1 METIKDQI
9 RLPLSVAFEVVMQGI
24 RIRFGRSL
32 VTATGVVLGIA
43 FLMSILSGQAIK
55 QGVSKEA
62 DLRTEVKRMMSF
74 LVAEMGPPKERTVGV
89 LQTGPLNQP
98 EQRLLLALVA
108 GGVQKINHAGSAS
121 NSQGT
126 WPRLGKV
133 SAEVHPDQIG
143 REASAILIM
152 GPEKPA
158 ALDWPALLAG
168 SNQAVV
174 ASTRNLQTAEIAP
187 GIPLVSLARELRQD
201 EIEQQQREKQQAA
214 FRNLWM
220 TIISLIVTFIC
231 ISNSLLMSVTERFK
245 EIGTMKCLGALSS
258 FVRQLFLIESSL
270 IGAVGALVGCFVGL
284 AFAIVGYGVTFGF
297 PLVFSSLHLGTIL
310 FYFVPCLVAG
320 VLLSVIAALYPASF
334 AARMVP
340 GLALR
345 TNI

>member
-1 METIKDQI
+1 MDTIKDQVK
-9 RLPLSVAFEVVMQGI
+9 LPLNVAFEVVMQGI

-43 FLMSILSGQAIK
+43 FLMSILSGQVIK

-74 LVAEMGPPKERTVGV
+74 LTAEMGPPQGRTVGV
-89 LQTGPLNQP
+89 IQTGPLNEP
-98 EQRLLLALVA
+98 EQRLLLALA
-108 GGVQKINHAGSAS
+108 QQGAQKLNHAGGSTDP
-121 NSQGT
+121 QGT
-126 WPRLGKV
+126 WPRLGQV
-133 SAEVHPDQIG
+133 SAEVQLDQVAQ
-143 REASAILIM
+143 EASAILVV
-152 GPEKPA
+152 GDGKLPEVHWK
-158 ALDWPALLAG
+158 ALLAG
-168 SNQAVV
+168 SNQALV
-174 ASTRNLQTAEIAP
+174 ASTRNLGTEEIAP
-187 GIPLVSLARELRQD
+187 GVPLVILARELKQE

-220 TIISLIVTFIC
+220 TIISLVVTFIC

-258 FVRQLFLIESSL
+258 FVRHLFLIESSL
-270 IGAVGALVGCFVGL
+270 IGAVGAVVGALVGL
-284 AFAIVGYGVTFGF
+284 LFAIAGYGVTFGF

-310 FYFVPCLVAG
+310 LYFVPCLVAG